1 MWITLNSII
10 GLVVLVCWVMEVVIA
25 FKKGDGP
32 LLGVLSIVCCC
43 TLGGLVIGWI
53 KCKEWGIQ
61 TLMLVYTIAFV
72 INLILSVF
80 QQEQMLKMFSGAE

>member
-1 MWITLNSII
+1 MLMVLSWLV
-10 GLVVLVCWVMEVVIA
+10 GVVVLVCWIMEVVTA
-25 FKKGDGP
+25 FQKGDGP
-32 LLGVLSIVCCC
+32 LLGILSIVCCC
-43 TLGGLVIGWI
+43 TLGGLIIGWI

-72 INLILSVF
+72 INLILSGF